1 MTIESEYLL
10 INSDKDKK
18 GANWEHLNLD
28 NATEAETETIT
39 KRGSVTDVI
48 TPLDTISIALQ
59 DNRSNV

>member
-1 MTIESEYLL
+1 LEYLL
-10 INSDKDKK
+10 INSDKDEKE
-18 GANWEHLNLD
+18 ANWKHLDLN

-39 KRGSVTDVI
+39 KRGLVTDII